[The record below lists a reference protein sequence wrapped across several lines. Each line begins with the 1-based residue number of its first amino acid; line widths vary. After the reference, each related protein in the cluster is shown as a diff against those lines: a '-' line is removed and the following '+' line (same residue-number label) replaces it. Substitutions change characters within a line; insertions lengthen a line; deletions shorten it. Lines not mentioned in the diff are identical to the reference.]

1 MSDVVPKGRVHYK
14 FGQVRSS
21 VQTFCKHERNEPFPD
36 TLNDEGVEVWS
47 ELVDDVF
54 CFIFQYG
61 GQVW

>member
-36 TLNDEGVEVWS
+36 TLNDEGVEV
-47 ELVDDVF
+47 
-54 CFIFQYG
+54 
-61 GQVW
+61 